1 MWMLGI
7 GIGLIIGAATGGFG
21 GAFAGLVVGGVAGL
35 VLTTIINGQ
44 IAKRMAQSDAKIEHI
59 YKSLADIHFRLK
71 ELEEA
76 PPGARATDV
85 VVAQAAPVSEAVAE
99 AKAAEEVAKE
109 TDPAAA
115 LARMLAPAT
124 LTRAPAAAVPATPPP
139 VLADLALPDLPPPA
153 PAVAAVAPESLTLTP
168 VGEPAPVLA
177 RIAPVPVPTEAT
189 AKQGEAPAPVTSMK
203 RVAPEPEDTTES
215 VGPGFIA
222 RLLAGNLVAKA
233 GVVILFFGVGF
244 LLKYA
249 YDHSI
254 LPPWTRLAGVAL
266 ASAGLFYAGSR
277 LLAKRRLYALI
288 LMGGAF
294 GFLYLDVFFALKWY
308 HYIDAATG
316 FALYMVLGVA
326 TVLTAVRMDA
336 RPLAVLGLF
345 GAFLAPPLASTGAG
359 NHVLLFSYY
368 TLLNLFILGV
378 SWFKTWRDL
387 NLVGFGF
394 TFFIS
399 AIWGV
404 RSYRPEL
411 FASVEPFV
419 VIFFLIYVA
428 IPILFATR
436 QRPELKGLVDA
447 TLVFGTPIAA
457 SFMQAR
463 VAAGM
468 GEHVLAWSAGGAAAL
483 YAVLGLLIR
492 RREHMQLLGETHLA
506 LATLFGTMTVFF
518 ALDAYPTFALWT
530 LEGAAILW
538 VGLRQQ
544 RWLARA
550 FGVALQVAAALYFL
564 GRFEQVERANPVF
577 NDFVLGCVL
586 VAVAGWISAWLL
598 DRYRELLS
606 DGEVLAGNFL
616 LVWAFAWWFGG
627 GLHEMHRHL
636 ADAEVTPALLLFA
649 SVTLGL
655 AELLGSLLPP
665 AGWPALRRMTVL
677 HLFGMIS
684 AALWAATQP
693 GHPLQGMGG
702 LAWPLAFVVHFGVL
716 YRQRRDGLD
725 AGLEIRDVA
734 GWLIAAGLATW
745 DAAWLIHHGEYALAL
760 LWAGAGFAA
769 GWMRQTLREEDE
781 QALPLS
787 RVVLVWSLLVWGGA
801 GWNWLADAYS
811 GATLFFIAL
820 ACTAASATLFEAA
833 GSLGRWSDL
842 RSAAV
847 LLPVGMGLA
856 AAALYDRHV
865 HPLTEQGAWTWPL
878 AYAVA
883 WVALR
888 RQERDWCAPL
898 PRAQH
903 LLLFWML
910 ALLLVWEADARL
922 DLAGAALQW
931 KRAAWG
937 VIPAALVALTVRL
950 AQRDWWPF
958 REHAGLYR
966 DVALAPLLILLAGWS
981 VFANLADP
989 GIAVPPTHIP
999 LLNPLDLTQM
1009 LVLYA
1014 GWSWARQAAPDLDA
1028 QHMVVPGLGV
1038 LTFIW
1043 VNGVAL
1049 RAIHYYAGVPYE
1061 IGAQLASVLTQS
1073 VLSLLWTSCALVLM
1087 TWASRRGARTP
1098 WMVGAALLGVVVLK
1112 LLVNDLGHSGTVARI
1127 VSFLGVGAMLLL
1139 IGYVAPLPPGEAL
1152 KEGDGRG

>member
-1 MWMLGI
+1 MWMLGVV
-7 GIGLIIGAATGGFG
+7 IGLIMGAATGGVG
-21 GAFAGLVVGGVAGL
+21 GAFAGLVLGGVAG
-35 VLTTIINGQ
+35 VALTAIMNGE
-44 IAKRMAQSDAKIEHI
+44 IARRMAQHDAKLEHI
-59 YKSLADIHFRLK
+59 YKSLGDIHFRLK
-71 ELEEA
+71 DLEDGRPQRQA
-76 PPGARATDV
+76 AHQPG
-85 VVAQAAPVSEAVAE
+85 AQAAPAVQPAPDAVAAAARMAAPASLSRAPE
-99 AKAAEEVAKE
+99 SEHAKAAPV
-109 TDPAAA
+109 
-115 LARMLAPAT
+115 
-124 LTRAPAAAVPATPPP
+124 TPPP
-139 VLADLALPDLPPPA
+139 LPADLSLPDLPA
-153 PAVAAVAPESLTLTP
+153 
-168 VGEPAPVLA
+168 PAPVLA
-177 RIAPVPVPTEAT
+177 AAIPEPLALAPIVDTAPVPRSDAR
-189 AKQGEAPAPVTSMK
+189 APAPLEPAATAPRAAVP
-203 RVAPEPEDTTES
+203 VAPALARRNVPAPEEAAES
-215 VGPGFIA
+215 AGPGFVA

-266 ASAGLFYAGSR
+266 ASAGLFYAGLR
-277 LLAKRRLYALI
+277 LLAERRLYALI

-399 AIWGV
+399 AVWGV

-436 QRPELKGLVDA
+436 QKPEFKGLVDA

-483 YAVLGLLIR
+483 YALLGLLIR

-550 FGVALQVAAALYFL
+550 FGLALQVVAALYFL
-564 GRFEQVERANPVF
+564 GHFDQVERANPVF
-577 NDFVLGCVL
+577 NDFVLGCAL
-586 VAVAGWISAWLL
+586 IAVAGWISAWLL
-598 DRYRELLS
+598 DRHREILS

-636 ADAEVTPALLLFA
+636 ADADVTPALLLFA

-655 AELLGSLLPP
+655 AELLGSFLPP

-677 HLFGMIS
+677 HLLGMII

-693 GHPLQGMGG
+693 GHPLQGLGG
-702 LAWPLAFVVHFGVL
+702 LAWPLAFAVHFGML

-745 DAAWLIHHGEYALAL
+745 DVAWLIHHSEYALAL

-769 GWMRQTLREEDE
+769 AWLRQYLRDEEE

-787 RVVLVWSLLVWGGA
+787 RVVLVWSLLVWGAA
-801 GWNWLADAYS
+801 GWNWLADSYS
-811 GATLFFIAL
+811 GTTLFFIAL
-820 ACTAASATLFEAA
+820 GCTAASAAVFEVA
-833 GSLGRWSDL
+833 GSLGRWADL

-847 LLPVGMGLA
+847 LLPAGMVLA
-856 AAALYDRHV
+856 AAALYDRHG
-865 HPLTEQGAWTWPL
+865 HPLMEQGAWAWPL
-878 AYAVA
+878 AFVVA
-883 WVALR
+883 WLALH
-888 RQERDWCAPL
+888 RQERDDCAPL
-898 PRAQH
+898 PRTQH

-910 ALLLVWEADARL
+910 AVLLVWELEARL
-922 DLAGAALQW
+922 DLAEMALQW

-937 VIPAALVALTVRL
+937 AIPAALVALTVRL
-950 AQRDWWPF
+950 AQRDLWPF

-966 DVALAPLLILLAGWS
+966 DVALMPLLIVLGGWS

-989 GIAVPPTHIP
+989 GIAVPVTHIP
-999 LLNPLDLTQM
+999 LVNPLDLTQM

-1014 GWSWARQAAPDLDA
+1014 GWSWARQAAADLDA

-1049 RAIHYYAGVPYE
+1049 RAIHYYADVPYE

-1112 LLVNDLGHSGTVARI
+1112 LLVNDLGNSGTVARI

-1139 IGYVAPLPPGEAL
+1139 IGYVAPLPPGEAVG
-1152 KEGDGRG
+1152 EGDGRG